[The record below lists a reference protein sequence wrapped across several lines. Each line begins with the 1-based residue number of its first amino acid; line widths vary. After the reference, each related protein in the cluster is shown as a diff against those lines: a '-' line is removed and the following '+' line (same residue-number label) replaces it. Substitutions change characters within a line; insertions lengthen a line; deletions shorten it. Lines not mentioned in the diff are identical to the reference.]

1 MKNNCKHKWV
11 KTSSGYTCQKCSA
24 IILTKDVIPVLGVI
38 LDSQKNFKKKQTKKR
53 INPNKGLF
61 P

>member
-1 MKNNCKHKWV
+1 MKSNCKHKWV

-38 LDSQKNFKKKQTKKR
+38 LDSSELQEETDKKR